1 MTTLDLR
8 ERQYR
13 LIGWSTS
20 LLVMA
25 LLWLLLAQLSVDR
38 PRQGPAPTEV
48 MLNWVRTIVPTPVRD
63 RLLKARVR
71 ERTVRQI
78 GRSAPRPLSVPD
90 RAALRSAPR
99 DPGALT
105 AVPERQGRGLPDLP
119 ARGGARP
126 VMPGRGRLLDGG
138 DEVGGSGLNRG
149 SANMNLRTEPLARRG
164 GGAGAGSARGP
175 RGELLS
181 LPPQELDPVLARF
194 MGVTAASL
202 PGGTLNL
209 GGQPWLV
216 WVSEQGG
223 LLRVLLRRGDE
234 LRLLV
239 LAGADLQAQSFQRG
253 EVSRARGGLVVQ
265 SQRSGAGEAAGLRE
279 DLLKALE
286 DLE

>member
-20 LLVMA
+20 LVVMA
-25 LLWLLLAQLSVDR
+25 LLWLMLAQLSVER
-38 PRQGPAPTEV
+38 PRQSPAPTDV
-48 MLNWVRTIVPTPVRD
+48 MLNWVRTIVPTPMRD
-63 RLLKARVR
+63 RLVKARVR
-71 ERTVRQI
+71 ERTLRQI
-78 GRSAPRPLSVPD
+78 ERATPRPLSAPD
-90 RAALRSAPR
+90 RAALRGAPR

-105 AVPERQGRGLPDLP
+105 VVPERQGRGLPDLP

-138 DEVGGSGLNRG
+138 EDAGGSGLSRG

-164 GGAGAGSARGP
+164 AGAGTARGP
-175 RGELLS
+175 RGGLLS

-194 MGVTAASL
+194 MGVAAASL

-209 GGQPWLV
+209 GGQPWQV

-265 SQRSGAGEAAGLRE
+265 SQRSGAGEAAGLRQ